1 MNRESIAKDFLWI
14 ECLKVALKKN
24 RRDPSSRYFQLATI
38 RHDGSPA
45 NRTVVF
51 RGFGL
56 NDEIQLISDTRS
68 RKISE
73 LKQKKNAAIC
83 WYFSNTREQ
92 FRISGF
98 VKTEKNRESDLA
110 QELWQKISEQA
121 RSQFYWPEPGQKL
134 EELGQDFSGID
145 VNSSTPPEEFCVLRF
160 IPTEVDYLLLRGSPQ
175 TRLRSYL
182 SAGTWLAERINA

>member
-1 MNRESIAKDFLWI
+1 MNRERVEKDFSWI
-14 ECLKVALKKN
+14 KRLEVALKKN
-24 RRDPSSRYFQLATI
+24 RRDPASKYFQLATI
-38 RHDGSPA
+38 KPDGSPA

-51 RGFGL
+51 RGFGP
-56 NDEIQLISDTRS
+56 NEEIQLISDTRS
-68 RKISE
+68 QKISE
-73 LKQKKNAAIC
+73 LKRKKNAAIC

-98 VKTEKNRESDLA
+98 VKIEKSRESDLA

-121 RSQFYWPEPGQKL
+121 RSQFYWPEPGHKF
-134 EELGQDFSGID
+134 EELAQDFSSID

-175 TRLRSYL
+175 TRFRSYL
-182 SAGTWLAERINA
+182 SVGSWIAERINA

>member
-1 MNRESIAKDFLWI
+1 MNREGVEKDFSWI
-14 ECLKVALKKN
+14 KCLEVALKKN
-24 RRDPSSRYFQLATI
+24 RRDPASKYFQLATI
-38 RHDGSPA
+38 KPDGSPA

-51 RGFGL
+51 RGFGP
-56 NDEIQLISDTRS
+56 NEEIQLISDTRS
-68 RKISE
+68 QKISE
-73 LKQKKNAAIC
+73 LKRKKNAAIC

-98 VKTEKNRESDLA
+98 VKIEKSRESDLA

-121 RSQFYWPEPGQKL
+121 RSQFYWPEPGRKF
-134 EELGQDFSGID
+134 EELAQDFSSID

-175 TRLRSYL
+175 ARFRSYL
-182 SAGTWLAERINA
+182 SVGSWIAERINA

>member
-51 RGFGL
+51 RGFGP
-56 NDEIQLISDTRS
+56 NEEIQLISDTRS

-121 RSQFYWPEPGQKL
+121 RSQFYWPEPGHKF
-134 EELGQDFSGID
+134 EELAEDFSSID

-175 TRLRSYL
+175 TRFRSYL
-182 SAGTWLAERINA
+182 SDGSWIAERINA